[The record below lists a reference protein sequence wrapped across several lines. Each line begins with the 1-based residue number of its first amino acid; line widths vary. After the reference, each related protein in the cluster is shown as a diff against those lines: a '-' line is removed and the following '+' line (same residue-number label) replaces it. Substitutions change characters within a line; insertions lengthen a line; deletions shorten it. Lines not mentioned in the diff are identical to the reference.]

1 MLWTDKVKKIIKK
14 YWKIDSLKEKQIEVI
29 NELLLG
35 NDVIGLLPT
44 GYGKSLCYLLPPLIT
59 KKTIFIISPLIS
71 LMDDQKDKLNKM
83 NIPCAAL
90 NGNNKNKDE
99 EIFKII
105 DGEIKIVYMSP
116 EYLIKSD
123 GLELAKTLVES
134 NKLGFFAVDESHC
147 ISVWG
152 QDFRPEYTKIKT
164 FREIFPQIPIIA
176 VTATATD
183 NVCKDI
189 TKMLALNNP
198 SLVRASFDRP
208 NLYIKVQE
216 IPTTSITEKSKRGN
230 KFKIVQ
236 KPVAKEQLVL
246 QWVKKYPNEK
256 IIVYTNSRKDSENI
270 ATELNKLSKN
280 CCDAYHAGLSKGLR
294 EQIQSKFIEGEIKVI
309 ISTIAFGMGIDQIV
323 KCVIIFGSPSSIEEY
338 YQQIGRGGRDGKHCE
353 TILYFDYGN
362 LIIAKH
368 MLRDVKMKYPMLYKT
383 KLNNLNKIGKF
394 AYLNTCR
401 RKFILEYFNESCN
414 FFSCSNCDNCCDHE
428 LIDMTDQ
435 FWSIIMKP
443 NVNLVGVIN
452 EIRNKYLNEITELD
466 KHNKD
471 KVIDL
476 DLLEPI
482 WKWKNYIMENK
493 ISKDKL
499 PENLKI
505 KIPSKFIKKVEYGQS
520 NLERKSFEDKINIY
534 EKLLSE

>member
-1 MLWTDKVKKIIKK
+1 MLWTDKVKKYLKK

-35 NDVIGLLPT
+35 NDIIGLLPT

-71 LMDDQKDKLNKM
+71 LMDEQKDKLNKM
-83 NIPCAAL
+83 EIPCAAL

-99 EIFKII
+99 EIFRII

-123 GLELAKTLVES
+123 GLDLAKTLVED
-134 NKLGFFAVDESHC
+134 NKLGFLAVDESHC

-152 QDFRPEYTKIKT
+152 HDFRPEYTKIKT
-164 FREIFPQIPIIA
+164 FREMFPQIPIIA

-183 NVCKDI
+183 NVCQDI
-189 TKMLALNNP
+189 TKILGLNNP

-216 IPTTSITEKSKRGN
+216 IPTISITEKSKRGN

-236 KPVAKEQLVL
+236 KTVAKEELVL
-246 QWVKKYPNEK
+246 QWIKKYPNEK
-256 IIVYTNSRKDSENI
+256 IIVYTNSRKDSEKLAI
-270 ATELNKLSKN
+270 ELNKLAIN

-294 EQIQSKFIEGEIKVI
+294 EQIQKKFIEGDLKVI

-323 KCVIIFGSPSSIEEY
+323 RCVIIFGSPSSIEEY
-338 YQQIGRGGRDGKHCE
+338 YQQIGRGGRDGKYCD

-362 LIIAKH
+362 LIISKH
-368 MLRDVKMKYPMLYKT
+368 MLKDIKIKYPMLYKA
-383 KLNNLNKIGKF
+383 KLNNLNKISNF

-401 RKFILEYFNESCN
+401 RKFILEYFNESCD
-414 FFSCSNCDNCCDHE
+414 FFSCNNCDNCCE
-428 LIDMTDQ
+428 RKLIDMTNQ

-443 NVNLVGVIN
+443 NANLLSVTN
-452 EIRNKYLNEITELD
+452 EIRNKYLTEITELD
-466 KHNKD
+466 KNNKN
-471 KVIDL
+471 KIINL

-482 WKWKNYIMENK
+482 WKWKNYITENK
-493 ISKDKL
+493 ITNDKL
-499 PENLKI
+499 PEKLKL
-505 KIPSKFIKKVEYGQS
+505 KIPSKFIKIVETKLS
-520 NLERKSFEDKINIY
+520 EKSFEDKINIY
-534 EKLLSE
+534 EKLL